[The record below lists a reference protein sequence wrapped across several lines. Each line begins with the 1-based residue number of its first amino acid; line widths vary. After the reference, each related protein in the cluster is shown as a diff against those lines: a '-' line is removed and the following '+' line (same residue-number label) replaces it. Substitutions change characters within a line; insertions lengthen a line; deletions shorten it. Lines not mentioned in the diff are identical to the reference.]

1 MSSQV
6 LAIRLFLLLC
16 FPLLV
21 KPAPGANIAVGSVIT
36 ADERN
41 REAAAW
47 FSHSRL
53 FAFGFYPVENEFAV
67 GIWFV
72 PDNTVIWT
80 ADRDSELLPERS
92 KLNFTEDGLQIPS
105 SNGDRSIANI
115 STTNSV
121 KLASAYMKDCGNF
134 VIQDVNNNIIWQTFD
149 HPTDTLMAG
158 QVLFAG
164 NKTVSSVSSTN
175 HSSGRFQLVMQENGN
190 YVAYPVNTP
199 ATSAHFYWSSNT
211 SGDGYTG
218 ILLDENGEIF
228 PIRESPNAT
237 QNSTLLSSATC
248 LARIETD
255 GFLRIYNISSNS
267 MQLTKTLPAGDVGV
281 NKCSIKG
288 ACGPNSYCNFTAT
301 VTATAAADNISTGF
315 FQGEAACL
323 CFPGFDYTDWR
334 KPYMGCQRNFSMGQ
348 FIKENNI
355 SYSITK
361 IANISWSDDPYA
373 YTENRSEKECGES
386 CFEDSN
392 CYAAL
397 FFAHQRCSKQRHPL
411 LYGRLSESTV
421 AFLKVGSG
429 EMQLPTQSPLGEV
442 VDVVPKRKTLF
453 LIMAL
458 ASASF
463 FSVAVTIFFFYK
475 NRGPS
480 YQKLCRNME
489 TGLAGG
495 LAPRSFTHQQLVE
508 ATDGFTKDIGNGNFS
523 TVFKGEIP
531 LNNGEMM
538 PIAVKRLNE
547 KLSKET
553 EKGFRTEMR
562 AVGRAHHRN
571 VVRLLG
577 FCHEGPKWLLI
588 YEYMSRGS
596 LADLIFQHDKT
607 QALPSW
613 KERANI
619 AMDVARGILYLHEG
633 CETTIIHSDIKPHNV
648 LVGDDGT
655 AKIGDLGLAKLLRP
669 RQSKTYTRHR
679 GTLWYQAPE
688 WRKEASEPVSPKVD
702 VYSFGVLLLELITCR
717 SRFLGEPVNDCI
729 FLSELAYKCLMESTL
744 ELLVPEGEVVDNV
757 ELKKMV
763 MVALWCVQKEPGH
776 RKSMKE
782 VVRMLG
788 GKMTIA
794 FPPDSVF

>member
-1 MSSQV
+1 MASPSQV
-6 LAIRLFLLLC
+6 LAILLFLLLC

-21 KPAPGANIAVGSVIT
+21 KPAPGENIAVGSVIT
-36 ADERN
+36 ADKSN

-47 FSHSRL
+47 FSRSGL

-72 PDNTVIWT
+72 PNNTVIWT
-80 ADRDSELLPERS
+80 ADRDSELLPESS

-121 KLASAYMKDCGNF
+121 KLASASMQDCGNF
-134 VIQDVNNNIIWQTFD
+134 VIQDVNNYIIWQTFD
-149 HPTDTLMAG
+149 YPTDTLMAG
-158 QVLFAG
+158 QILVAG
-164 NKTVSSVSSTN
+164 NKMVSSVSATDQ
-175 HSSGRFQLVMQENGN
+175 SSGRFQMVMQEDGN
-190 YVAYPVNTP
+190 YVAYPVNAP

-218 ILLDENGEIF
+218 ILLNEDGDLF
-228 PIRESPNAT
+228 PIRYPNAT
-237 QNSTLLSSATC
+237 QNSTLLSSATY
-248 LARIETD
+248 LARIEPD
-255 GFLRIYNISSNS
+255 GFLRTYNISSNS
-267 MQLTKTLPAGDVGV
+267 MQLTKTLPADDFGV

-301 VTATAAADNISTGF
+301 AAAADSISTGF
-315 FQGEAACL
+315 FQGKADCL
-323 CFPGFDYTDWR
+323 CFPGFDYTDWKNR
-334 KPYMGCQRNFSMGQ
+334 YMGCQRNFSMGQ
-348 FIKENNI
+348 FIKDNNI
-355 SYSITK
+355 SYSIAK

-373 YTENRSEKECGES
+373 YTDDTTEDECGES
-386 CFEDSN
+386 CSEDSN

-429 EMQLPTQSPLGEV
+429 EMPLPPQSSLGEI

-453 LIMAL
+453 FIFAV
-458 ASASF
+458 ASALF

-475 NRGPS
+475 NRSPS

-495 LAPRSFTHQQLVE
+495 LAPRSFTHQQLVK
-508 ATDGFTKDIGNGNFS
+508 ATDCFTKSLGNGSFS

-538 PIAVKRLNE
+538 PIAVKRLDE
-547 KLSKET
+547 KLSEET

-596 LADLIFQHDKT
+596 LDNLIFPSDKT

-619 AMDVARGILYLHEG
+619 AMDVAKGILYLHEG

-669 RQSKTYTRHR
+669 RQSKTYTRQR
-679 GTLWYQAPE
+679 GTFWYQAPE
-688 WRKEASEPVSPKVD
+688 WCREASEPVSPKVD

-717 SRFLGEPVNDCI
+717 TRFLGERVNDCVI
-729 FLSELAYKCLMESTL
+729 LTDLAYKCLMESKL
-744 ELLVPEGEVVDNV
+744 EQLVPAGEDVDKV

-763 MVALWCVQKEPGH
+763 MVALWCVQEEPGH

-788 GKMTIA
+788 GNMSVA

>member
-1 MSSQV
+1 MYSHV

-36 ADERN
+36 ADQSN

-47 FSHSRL
+47 FSRSRL
-53 FAFGFYPVENEFAV
+53 FAFGFYPVEKEFAV

-80 ADRDSELLPERS
+80 ADRDSDLLPESS

-121 KLASAYMKDCGNF
+121 KLASASMQDCGNF
-134 VIQDVNNNIIWQTFD
+134 VIQDVNNNTIWQTFD
-149 HPTDTLMAG
+149 YPTDTLMAG

-164 NKTVSSVSSTN
+164 NKMVSSVSASN
-175 HSSGRFQLVMQENGN
+175 HSSGRFQMVMQEDGN

-211 SGDGYTG
+211 TGNGYTG
-218 ILLDENGEIF
+218 ILLYESGELF
-228 PIRESPNAT
+228 PITGYPNAT
-237 QNSTLLSSATC
+237 QNSTLLSSATF

-267 MQLTKTLPAGDVGV
+267 MKLTKTLPADDFGV
-281 NKCSIKG
+281 NKCAIKG
-288 ACGPNSYCNFTAT
+288 ACGPNSYCNFTAN
-301 VTATAAADNISTGF
+301 ATAAAADRISTGF

-323 CFPGFDYTDWR
+323 CFPGFDFTDSR
-334 KPYMGCQRNFSMGQ
+334 NPYMGCQRNFSMGQ

-355 SYSITK
+355 SYTIAK
-361 IANISWSDDPYA
+361 IANISWSDDAYA
-373 YTENRSEKECGES
+373 YTENSTEKECSES
-386 CFEDSN
+386 CLEDSN

-429 EMQLPTQSPLGEV
+429 DMPLPTQSPLGEV
-442 VDVVPKRKTLF
+442 VNVVPKRKTLF

-458 ASASF
+458 ASALI
-463 FSVAVTIFFFYK
+463 FSVALTIFFFCK

-508 ATDGFTKDIGNGNFS
+508 ATDGFIKSLGNGGFS

-538 PIAVKRLNE
+538 PIAVKRLDE

-596 LADLIFQHDKT
+596 LANLIFPVDKT

-613 KERANI
+613 KQRTKI

-633 CETTIIHSDIKPHNV
+633 CETTIIHSDIKPDNV
-648 LVGDDGT
+648 LVGDDDT

-669 RQSKTYTRHR
+669 RQSKTFTRQR
-679 GTLWYQAPE
+679 GTWWYQAPE

-717 SRFLGEPVNDCI
+717 RRFLGEPVNDCI
-729 FLSELAYKCLMESTL
+729 ILSELAYKCLMESTF
-744 ELLVPEGEVVDNV
+744 ELLVPEGEDVDKV

-788 GKMTIA
+788 GKTSIA